1 MVDIVSARIS
11 HRDNSSQPGPAA
23 AACGSGSDTRDSGTE
38 WTVSVLTAWALTYQG
53 LEKFLRCLKLFT
65 ESNRSDY
72 VALSL
77 SLSLYWCVIPGAD
90 AV

>member
-1 MVDIVSARIS
+1 MRGLVIEIIHPSLAR
-11 HRDNSSQPGPAA
+11 PA
-23 AACGSGSDTRDSGTE
+23 AACGSGSDTRDSGAE

-77 SLSLYWCVIPGAD
+77 SLLVRDSWS
-90 AV
+90 